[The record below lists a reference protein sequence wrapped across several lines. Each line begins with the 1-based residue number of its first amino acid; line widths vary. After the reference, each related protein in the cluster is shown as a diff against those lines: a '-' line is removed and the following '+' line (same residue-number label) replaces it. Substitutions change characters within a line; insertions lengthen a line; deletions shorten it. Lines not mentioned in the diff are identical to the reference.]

1 MEDKYLD
8 YSNAD
13 LRIKLMTLENE
24 YEALKSKIR
33 ESVEKMQKL
42 DAEFI
47 TIKEVLRKRTGGRN

>member
-33 ESVEKMQKL
+33 ENVEKMQKL
-42 DAEFI
+42 DNEFI
-47 TIKEVLRKRTGGRN
+47 TIKEVLKKRTGGRN